1 MTSELAIELELDRV
15 EAELAAELPG
25 HVRALAAAYAAG
37 TASPVA
43 PAGLHR
49 SALVRRALAVP
60 DLARRA
66 LQLLRLITPVVVEN
80 DPAVAALRAR
90 GERSFASPRAPY
102 EIAEPAWSDFAAL
115 AAARDA
121 VTRASFQRAHV
132 PWMSWLHGT
141 GSLEPTLVDWPAP
154 IEGWRSAMPVV
165 DVERAWH
172 ELAARHGARGRCRIT
187 HAAVRP
193 RTFVVEPGREV
204 IVVVGPVTTAAARFA
219 ALHEL
224 GHALAALL
232 SPVALPR
239 MLDEAAA
246 SYAARLLEGG
256 LDGWST
262 PLAAPARDPARRT
275 LLTGLHAIEAGVQ
288 PTIERPPWGLWHDPG
303 VQGAYLIA
311 ERFADH
317 WWTQLGPE
325 PGAGAFAAQLA
336 AQLAHVE
343 HQLLADRELLLP
355 MQPQR

>member
-1 MTSELAIELELDRV
+1 MTFALELELDRI
-15 EAELAAELPG
+15 EAALAAELPG
-25 HVRALAAAYAAG
+25 HVRALAEAYVAG
-37 TASPVA
+37 TAVAA
-43 PAGLHR
+43 PAVLHR
-49 SALVRRALAVP
+49 SALAHRALAVP
-60 DLARRA
+60 ELAPRA
-66 LQLLRLITPVVVEN
+66 LQLLRLVTPVVVES
-80 DPAVAALRAR
+80 DAAVAALRAR
-90 GERSFASPRAPY
+90 EGSPSSS
-102 EIAEPAWSDFAAL
+102 AWSAYAAL

-121 VTRASFQRAHV
+121 AARASFQRAHV
-132 PWMSWLHGT
+132 PWMSWLHGA
-141 GSLEPTLVDWPAP
+141 GWLVPTLVDWPP
-154 IEGWRSAMPVV
+154 PVEGWRSAMPVV

-172 ELAARHGARGRCRIT
+172 ELAARHGVRGRCRIIY
-187 HAAVRP
+187 AAVRP

-246 SYAARLLEGG
+246 SYVARLLEGG

-262 PLAAPARDPARRT
+262 PLAAPARDPARLT
-275 LLTGLHAIEAGVQ
+275 LLMGLHAIEAGVR

-303 VQGAYLIA
+303 AQGAYLVA

-317 WWTQLGPE
+317 WWTQLGPA

-336 AQLAHVE
+336 TQLAHVE
-343 HQLLADRELLLP
+343 QQILADRDLAMP